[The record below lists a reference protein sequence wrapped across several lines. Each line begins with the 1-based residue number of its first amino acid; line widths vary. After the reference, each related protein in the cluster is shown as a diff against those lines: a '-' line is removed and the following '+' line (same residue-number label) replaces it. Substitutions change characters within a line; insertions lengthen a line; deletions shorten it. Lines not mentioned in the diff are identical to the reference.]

1 MSNLS
6 CAISQKYSK
15 SLLSTIGSVSE
26 LEAIISEL
34 QLILDALSCF
44 PGLWVYLSNQLIAS
58 KEKLY
63 SFEKISDILKISQFA
78 QSIINLMIQNHRL
91 YLLGN
96 LISQLESELDNM
108 KHRMKFEISTA
119 VALDNITQ
127 NRILDSL
134 RSVLDID
141 IVPHFTVDP
150 SIIGGFIAYGDSI
163 MLDLSF
169 KGRINQLKKE
179 FNIT

>member
-6 CAISQKYSK
+6 CPISQKYSK
-15 SLLSTIGSVSE
+15 SLLNTISDASE
-26 LEAIISEL
+26 LETIISEL
-34 QLILDALSCF
+34 QLILDALSSF
-44 PGLWVYLSNQLIAS
+44 ADLWVYLSNQLISS

-63 SFEKISDILKISQFA
+63 SFEKISHILKLSQFA
-78 QSIINLMIQNHRL
+78 TAIIKLMIQNHRL

-96 LISQLESELDNM
+96 LISQLEFELDNM
-108 KHRMKFEISTA
+108 RNRMKFKISTA
-119 VALDNITQ
+119 IALDNITQ
-127 NRILDSL
+127 NRIIDSL
-134 RSVLDID
+134 SRILNIN
-141 IVPHFTVDP
+141 IVPEFIVDS

-179 FNIT
+179 FKLK